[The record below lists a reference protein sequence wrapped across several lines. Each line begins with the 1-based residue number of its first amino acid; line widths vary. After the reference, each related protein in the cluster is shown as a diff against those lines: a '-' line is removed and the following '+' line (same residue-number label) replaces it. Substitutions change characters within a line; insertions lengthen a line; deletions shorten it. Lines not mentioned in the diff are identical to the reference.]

1 MKQYVKVCSTVPG
14 KYMVFRNV
22 NMNEILHKGTCCDNK
37 RQPQPRVLSVSITRG
52 ESDQVG
58 LKCD

>member
-1 MKQYVKVCSTVPG
+1 MYMKQYVKVCSTVPG

-37 RQPQPRVLSVSITRG
+37 R
-52 ESDQVG
+52 
-58 LKCD
+58 